1 MKKKILLITG
11 AGASIGFGMPSVREI
26 DSLFE
31 KWLSGILEIDGSNMT
46 LYKYLQDRI
55 NDYYMSC
62 GNVGMKEQTNFEE
75 VLYTSMQLS
84 SISTKYKKNPLN
96 AFVSLNTF
104 PKIEMFSK
112 NKNIEGHDFSF
123 MVQYVVDK
131 LLDDF
136 RGRCLKV
143 QQNYKNEYESL
154 KGLFDKLSNEFQI
167 GVVTL
172 NYDNVI
178 LQTIPELKTGFS
190 PTGDFLPNEIIRS
203 NDWHFC
209 YHLHGSVHFDMQG
222 DEIDMHQIK
231 WNNDLSSTF
240 KQNSSGRSSQR
251 TNESIDAITSSI
263 IAGYNKTNQILR
275 YPFSLY
281 YSDMIRKINEADGFI
296 FMGYGFNDYHLNH
309 AFRES
314 LIRNRKRPVVVI
326 DYADDNTDCFQ
337 FRNDN
342 WTYNLCETIPVDGY
356 EVSLKGIKCPTF
368 MEDIKQGNLM
378 EVSNNP
384 DYPLALWYNGLL
396 EICSHYDVLREN
408 LT

>member
-1 MKKKILLITG
+1 MKKKILFITG

-26 DSLFE
+26 DSLLE
-31 KWLSGILEIDGSNMT
+31 KWLSGILEIDGSNMN

-55 NDYYMSC
+55 NDYYVFC

-75 VLYTSMQLS
+75 VLYISMQLS
-84 SISTKYKKNPLN
+84 SISTNYKKNPLN
-96 AFVSLNTF
+96 AFVNFNAF
-104 PKIEMFSK
+104 PKIKKFSISQD
-112 NKNIEGHDFSF
+112 IEWNDFSF

-131 LLDDF
+131 LLEDF

-143 QQNYKNEYESL
+143 QQNYKNESKSL
-154 KGLFDKLSNEFQI
+154 KGLFDKLNNEFEI

-172 NYDNVI
+172 NYDNLI
-178 LQTIPELKTGFS
+178 LQTIPDLKTGFS
-190 PTGDFLPNEIIRS
+190 PTGNFLPNEIIRS

-231 WNNDLSSTF
+231 WNNDLNSTF
-240 KQNSSGRSSQR
+240 KQNSSGRNSQL
-251 TNESIDAITSSI
+251 TNESIDAITSNI

-296 FMGYGFNDYHLNH
+296 FIGYGFNDYHLNH

-326 DYADDNTDCFQ
+326 DYADNNTDCFQ
-337 FRNDN
+337 CRQDN
-342 WTYNLCETIPVDGY
+342 WTHNLCETILVNAS
-356 EVSLKGIKCPTF
+356 EVGLKGKRCPPS
-368 MEDIKQGNLM
+368 IQHLKKNNLM
-378 EVSNNP
+378 EASNNQ
-384 DYPLALWYNGLL
+384 DYPLAIWYNGLL
-396 EICSHYDVLREN
+396 DICNYYDVLKDE